1 MSQTMRGMRIGGQS
15 LESEVGVRFS
25 ERGDHFFI
33 CPSNHESKIVFSA
46 DAEIPNTW
54 DCKVC
59 GVPAIRHI
67 DGVEVKI
74 EALAQDGP
82 RTHFEMLMERRTS
95 EELETLLAERLDI
108 LRAKRARGEAD
119 L

>member
-1 MSQTMRGMRIGGQS
+1 MRGMRIGGQS

-67 DGVEVKI
+67 DGVAVKI

>member
-25 ERGDHFFI
+25 ERGDHFYI
-33 CPSNHESKIVFSA
+33 CPSNHESKMVFSA
-46 DAEIPNTW
+46 DAEIPDVW

-59 GVPAIRHI
+59 GSPAIRHV
-67 DGVEVKI
+67 DGKAVET
-74 EALAQDGP
+74 EAVIADGP

-95 EELETLLAERLDI
+95 EELEELLAERIEI

>member
-1 MSQTMRGMRIGGQS
+1 MRGMRIGGQS

-33 CPSNHESKIVFSA
+33 CPSKHESKIVFSA
-46 DAEIPNTW
+46 DADLPDIWE
-54 DCKVC
+54 CKVC
-59 GVPAIRHI
+59 GSPAIRHI
-67 DGVEVKI
+67 DGTAVEI
-74 EALAQDGP
+74 EATAQDGP
-82 RTHFEMLMERRTS
+82 RTHFEMLMERRSS
-95 EELETLLAERLDI
+95 EELEELLAERIEI

>member
-1 MSQTMRGMRIGGQS
+1 MRGMRIGGQS

-33 CPSNHESKIVFSA
+33 CPSKHESKIVFSA
-46 DAEIPNTW
+46 DAEIPSIW
-54 DCKVC
+54 ECKVC
-59 GVPAIRHI
+59 GTPAIRHI
-67 DGVEVKI
+67 DGIAVEI
-74 EALAQDGP
+74 EATAQDGP
-82 RTHFEMLMERRTS
+82 RTHFEMLMERRSS
-95 EELETLLAERLDI
+95 EELEELLSERLEI